1 MWRRSC
7 RSSWWSS
14 SSPVVSRVFVPLA
27 CNDFRPAQ
35 LTDYR
40 PGSTSMLQRR
50 TWGWALCKRHA
61 KLIQVLEN
69 ALQRASHRA
78 SAIPVARTWATP
90 EASASRFWPAPAAAH
105 QGRRCRAR
113 RRGRR
118 RGDGR
123 CRRPLGLGFLSGWG
137 ISEGGGEHEWLGQR
151 GVKCP
156 FKWLT
161 GRRCPRRT
169 GDVAAHRGGFGSGGK
184 FARFR

>member
-27 CNDFRPAQ
+27 CYDFRPAQ

-105 QGRRCRAR
+105 RMLLFDTIYIYAASAQ
-113 RRGRR
+113 
-118 RGDGR
+118 
-123 CRRPLGLGFLSGWG
+123 FLS
-137 ISEGGGEHEWLGQR
+137 Q
-151 GVKCP
+151 VY
-156 FKWLT
+156 
-161 GRRCPRRT
+161 
-169 GDVAAHRGGFGSGGK
+169 AAQWK
-184 FARFR
+184 D